1 MRTCCYDCCID
12 ISNIDCTGA
21 DVKQIQNA
29 AAAIRGHGGAPSD
42 RTGAQYPSVSH
53 PILGCCVG
61 RRKTIRLFPAAKA
74 VDDLADRVE
83 LEVGVFQAKL
93 LYGLVGRH
101 FAFAE

>member
-1 MRTCCYDCCID
+1 MR
-12 ISNIDCTGA
+12 SRRA
-21 DVKQIQNA
+21 RKKNA
-29 AAAIRGHGGAPSD
+29 AAALRGHSGVPSD
-42 RTGAQYPSVSH
+42 RTGVQYPSVSH

-61 RRKTIRLFPAAKA
+61 RRKAFRLLPVAKA

-93 LYGLVGRH
+93 LYGLVGRD